1 MRPSRNFINITIADF
16 IVRSAYQMGKTPL
29 LPLFAAAL
37 GATDVL
43 LGSIVAISTLTGMVT
58 KPLFGI
64 LSDRQGRRWW
74 IILGTLFFATVPFL
88 YRFIDT
94 PGQLVA
100 IRVLHGTAT
109 AIYGPVTVA
118 FVAERGGRRK
128 AESLGWF
135 GIARSGGYIVGPAV
149 AGWMLLTMDPAAVF
163 TIVGLISCA
172 AFVPVLLLNED
183 DRPRPD
189 DGRPALDDRRRT
201 TDDGQPTMD
210 NRQQTTGDRRPARY
224 SILNTR
230 YSTQITHY
238 ALRITNSVSSF
249 LSALRTGARTP
260 AVWLS
265 GSMEATVYVALYA
278 AKAFLPIYA
287 LTAGYNTMQV
297 GLFFSVQEGV
307 HLVLKPFAGR
317 FGDRVGY
324 FRSIAIGML
333 LIAAVLPLLTFASSF
348 GMLLGLA
355 ALLGVAQALIFP
367 STIALVTDQIAP
379 QHLGAGLG
387 LVGTLDNVGKVA
399 GPVLGGLLIAR
410 LDYSGMFWLMGA
422 FLLIGAVV
430 VMLRRPGEQRTAQY
444 PLSAH
449 ELSGG

>member
-1 MRPSRNFINITIADF
+1 MRPSRNFINITLADF

-29 LPLFAAAL
+29 LPLFAASL

-58 KPLFGI
+58 KPLFGV

-74 IILGTLFFATVPFL
+74 IILGTLFFATIPFL

-94 PGQLVA
+94 PGQLVL
-100 IRVLHGTAT
+100 IRVIHGTAT

-163 TIVGLISCA
+163 TIVGLISCM
-172 AFVPVLLLNED
+172 AFIPVLLLNED
-183 DRPRPD
+183 DRRQTADSGPQTADSGPQTA
-189 DGRPALDDRRRT
+189 DGGRRT
-201 TDDGQPTMD
+201 ADHAP
-210 NRQQTTGDRRPARY
+210 RTTHHASRITHHAPR
-224 SILNTR
+224 T
-230 YSTQITHY
+230 THY
-238 ALRITNSVSSF
+238 ALRITNYVSSF
-249 LSALRTGARTP
+249 VSALRIGARTP

-278 AKAFLPIYA
+278 SKAFLPIYA

-317 FGDRVGY
+317 FGDRIGY
-324 FRSIAIGML
+324 FYSIAMGMV
-333 LIAAVLPLLTFASSF
+333 LIAAVLPLLTVATSSVT
-348 GMLLGLA
+348 LLGLA

-399 GPVLGGLLIAR
+399 GPVLGGVAIAW
-410 LDYSGMFWLMGA
+410 LGYSGMFWLMSI
-422 FLLIGAVV
+422 FLLVGAVV
-430 VMLRRPGEQRTAQY
+430 VIMRRLGQQGRSTPAPVSAQ
-444 PLSAH
+444 
-449 ELSGG
+449 ELGGD

>member
-1 MRPSRNFINITIADF
+1 MRLSRNFINITLADF

-29 LPLFAAAL
+29 LPLFAASL

-74 IILGTLFFATVPFL
+74 IILGTLFFATIPFL

-94 PGQLVA
+94 PGQLVL
-100 IRVLHGTAT
+100 IRVIHGTAT

-135 GIARSGGYIVGPAV
+135 GVARSGGYVVGPAV
-149 AGWMLLTMDPAAVF
+149 AGWLLLTMDAAAVF
-163 TIVGLISCA
+163 TIVGLISCV
-172 AFVPVLLLNED
+172 AFIPVLLLNED
-183 DRPRPD
+183 DRWQTADGGQRTAEGGRRTA
-189 DGRPALDDRRRT
+189 DGRQWIAEGGRQT
-201 TDDGQPTMD
+201 ADGSS
-210 NRQQTTGDRRPARY
+210 R
-224 SILNTR
+224 NTHHAPR
-230 YSTQITHY
+230 NTNY
-238 ALRITNSVSSF
+238 APRMTNYVSSF
-249 LSALRTGARTP
+249 LSALRIGARTP

-278 AKAFLPIYA
+278 SKAFLPIYA

-317 FGDRVGY
+317 FSDRIGY
-324 FRSIAIGML
+324 FYSIAMGMV
-333 LIAAVLPLLTFASSF
+333 LIAAVLPLLTMSTSF
-348 GMLLGLA
+348 VTLLGLA
-355 ALLGVAQALIFP
+355 ALLGMAQALIFP

-399 GPVLGGLLIAR
+399 GPVLGGVAIAW
-410 LDYSGMFWLMGA
+410 LGYSGMFWLMSI
-422 FLLIGAVV
+422 FLLVGAVV
-430 VMLRRPGEQRTAQY
+430 VIMRRPGQQGRVTPAPVSTQFE
-444 PLSAH
+444 
-449 ELSGG
+449 G

>member
-1 MRPSRNFINITIADF
+1 VRPSRNFINITLADF

-29 LPLFAAAL
+29 LPLFAASL

-58 KPLFGI
+58 KPLFGV

-74 IILGTLFFATVPFL
+74 IILGTLFFATIPFL

-94 PGQLVA
+94 PGQLVL
-100 IRVLHGTAT
+100 IRVIHGTAT

-135 GIARSGGYIVGPAV
+135 GVARSGGYVVGPAV
-149 AGWMLLTMDPAAVF
+149 AGWLLLTMDAAAVF
-163 TIVGLISCA
+163 TIVGLISCV
-172 AFVPVLLLNED
+172 AFIPVLLLNED
-183 DRPRPD
+183 DRRQTAD
-189 DGRPALDDRRRT
+189 SG
-201 TDDGQPTMD
+201 
-210 NRQQTTGDRRPARY
+210 QQTADSGRQAMQHAPRT
-224 SILNTR
+224 
-230 YSTQITHY
+230 THY
-238 ALRITNSVSSF
+238 ALRITNYVSSF
-249 LSALRTGARTP
+249 LSALRIGARTP

-278 AKAFLPIYA
+278 SKAFLPIYA

-317 FGDRVGY
+317 FSDRIGY
-324 FRSIAIGML
+324 FYSIAMGMV
-333 LIAAVLPLLTFASSF
+333 LIAAVLPLLTMATSF
-348 GMLLGLA
+348 VTLLGLA
-355 ALLGVAQALIFP
+355 ALLGMAQALIFP

-399 GPVLGGLLIAR
+399 GPVLGGVAIAW
-410 LDYSGMFWLMGA
+410 LGYSGMFWLMSI
-422 FLLIGAVV
+422 FLLVGAVV
-430 VMLRRPGEQRTAQY
+430 VIMRRPGQQGRVTPAPVSTQFE
-444 PLSAH
+444 
-449 ELSGG
+449 G